1 MTGNTKIPVLKNIVQ
16 AGKRPPIRKASAIPP
31 ERASTT
37 PATFTK
43 TGNPHPADTNELE
56 NLSIT
61 GKVIPQ
67 NGSPNIRDQALY
79 KRAEILLSIVE
90 EELGIHLTQRRK
102 KLLDALAEQLRS

>member
-1 MTGNTKIPVLKNIVQ
+1 MPRHTGTT
-16 AGKRPPIRKASAIPP
+16 SA
-31 ERASTT
+31 T
-37 PATFTK
+37 PSK
-43 TGNPHPADTNELE
+43 TDNPHPGDTNELE